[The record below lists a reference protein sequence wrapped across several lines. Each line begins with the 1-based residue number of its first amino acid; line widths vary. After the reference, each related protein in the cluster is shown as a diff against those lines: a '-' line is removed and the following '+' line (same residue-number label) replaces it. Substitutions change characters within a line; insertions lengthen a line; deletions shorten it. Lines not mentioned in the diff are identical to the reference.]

1 MTLVGIVDA
10 DIGLSNGDPR
20 AAERTFQLLSQV
32 TGRAGRTGR
41 KSHGLL
47 QTFQPQHP
55 VMQALVSGDASAFYE
70 REIGERERAALP
82 PYGRLVSIIVSAD
95 NRAEAEGHARALRL
109 AAPSGTDIA
118 ILGPAE
124 APLALIRGR
133 HRFRLLVHGRRS
145 SDMQGFVRAMLQNG
159 PKERKSIQ
167 VQVDVDPQSFL

>member
-1 MTLVGIVDA
+1 LM
-10 DIGLSNGDPR
+10 
-20 AAERTFQLLSQV
+20 
-32 TGRAGRTGR
+32 
-41 KSHGLL
+41 

-70 REIGERERAALP
+70 REIIERERAQLP

-95 NRAEAEGHARALRL
+95 TRAEAEGHARALRQT
-109 AAPSGTDIA
+109 APVESGIT

-145 SDMQGFVRAMLQNG
+145 SDMQAFVRGLLERG
-159 PKERKSIQ
+159 PKERRSIQ